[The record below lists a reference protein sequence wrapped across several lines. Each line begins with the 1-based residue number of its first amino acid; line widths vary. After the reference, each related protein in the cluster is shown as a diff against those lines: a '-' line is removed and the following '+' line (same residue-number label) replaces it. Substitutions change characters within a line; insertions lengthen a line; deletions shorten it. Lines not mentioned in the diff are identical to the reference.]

1 MEKKCTRLPFDQ
13 RVYLASP
20 TMHGDELKYITEA
33 FATNWVS
40 TVGENIDCVESA
52 LSQILRK
59 RYSVALSSG
68 TGALHMAIKCC
79 AEKLYGKSESGAGTL
94 AGKKVFCSD
103 LTFAATINP
112 VLYEGGEP
120 VLIDSEYDTWNM
132 DPIALERAFERNP
145 DVKLVVLVHL
155 YGTPAKMDQICSICK
170 RHGAL
175 LVEDAAEALGAS
187 YRGEPLGSFGDIG
200 VISFNGN
207 KIITGSCGGL
217 IVTDDREDML
227 RIRKWSTQSREPVA
241 WYQHTEV
248 GYNYRMSNLIAGVIR
263 GQLPYLQEH
272 IDKKRAIYE
281 FYREQLRD
289 LPLSMNPFE
298 IGEGIPNHW
307 LSCLLISKEA
317 MCEQRRTDD
326 AASYTHRSGKTCPTE
341 IHERLSAL
349 NIEARPV
356 WKPMHLQPI
365 FSGYSFVNAD
375 GRPETDVGADLFQ
388 RGLCLPSDIKMT
400 PEQMETVAQTIRR
413 CFE

>member
-1 MEKKCTRLPFDQ
+1 
-13 RVYLASP
+13 
-20 TMHGDELKYITEA
+20 
-33 FATNWVS
+33 
-40 TVGENIDCVESA
+40 
-52 LSQILRK
+52 
-59 RYSVALSSG
+59 
-68 TGALHMAIKCC
+68 MAIKCC
-79 AEKLYGKSESGAGTL
+79 AEKLYGKPESDAGTL

-132 DPIALERAFERNP
+132 DPIALERAFERYP
-145 DVKLVVLVHL
+145 DVRLVVLVHL

-365 FSGYSFVNAD
+365 FSG
-375 GRPETDVGADLFQ
+375 
-388 RGLCLPSDIKMT
+388 
-400 PEQMETVAQTIRR
+400 
-413 CFE
+413 

>member
-132 DPIALERAFERNP
+132 DPIALERAFERYP
-145 DVKLVVLVHL
+145 DVRLVVLVHL

-187 YRGEPLGSFGDIG
+187 YRGEPLGSFGNIG

-217 IVTDDREDML
+217 IVTDDRDDML

-241 WYQHTEV
+241 WYQHTDI

-263 GQLPYLQEH
+263 GQLPHLQEH
-272 IDKKRAIYE
+272 IEPFDIQVVRVVGDHIHGRCQIHVIVLHGRLE
-281 FYREQLRD
+281 IIELTLSREMTVIAVHATEGQSHFLGLYD
-289 LPLSMNPFE
+289 
-298 IGEGIPNHW
+298 IGEATLVGDSRTSGSHNVDELQIVLFADCRPIH
-307 LSCLLISKEA
+307 STLI
-317 MCEQRRTDD
+317 
-326 AASYTHRSGKTCPTE
+326 
-341 IHERLSAL
+341 L
-349 NIEARPV
+349 
-356 WKPMHLQPI
+356 
-365 FSGYSFVNAD
+365 
-375 GRPETDVGADLFQ
+375 
-388 RGLCLPSDIKMT
+388 
-400 PEQMETVAQTIRR
+400 
-413 CFE
+413 

>member
-132 DPIALERAFERNP
+132 DPIALERAFERYP
-145 DVKLVVLVHL
+145 DVRLVVLVHL

-217 IVTDDREDML
+217 IVTDDRDDML
-227 RIRKWSTQSREPVA
+227 RIRKWSTQSRDPA
-241 WYQHTEV
+241 PWYQHTEL
-248 GYNYRMSNLIAGVIR
+248 GYNYRMSNLVAGVIR
-263 GQLPYLQEH
+263 GQLPHLQEH
-272 IDKKRAIYE
+272 IDLKTGLYLKYKE
-281 FYREQLRD
+281 GLKD
-289 LPLSMNPFE
+289 LPLTMNPYEDGFL
-298 IGEGIPNHW
+298 PNHW
-307 LSCLLISKEA
+307 LSCILID
-317 MCEQRRTDD
+317 RD
-326 AASYTHRSGKTCPTE
+326 AICDQSRSDLNATYLSETGKSCPTE
-341 IHERLSAL
+341 ILEAL
-349 NIEARPV
+349 ASINAEGRPI

-365 FSGYSFVNAD
+365 FRDYPFINAD
-375 GRPETDVGADLFQ
+375 GIEGHDVGADLFH

-400 PEQMETVAQTIRR
+400 NEQISMIIDVIRS
-413 CFE
+413 CFN